1 MTVAAQDLRAM
12 SRPELDELFRASPP
26 GPLPDGRARGTALV
40 FPGTFVDRV
49 LGGLIRLLIWRGKTF
64 RTDGG
69 GTSLKNL
76 ISPFSV
82 PLFRAEVY
90 RADSWFSEGQA
101 VILDYSRSSFLVRMI
116 RDEIRRVDDGLYL
129 GQVFWGKRRLI
140 LFMLEFPRAVAGGA
154 AADSLPRGG

>member
-1 MTVAAQDLRAM
+1 MTVTARDLRAM
-12 SRPELDELFRASPP
+12 SRLELDELFRASPP
-26 GPLPDGRARGTALV
+26 GPLPEGPARGTALV

-64 RTDGG
+64 RTDGD

-76 ISPFSV
+76 ISPLSL
-82 PLFRAEVY
+82 PLFQAEVY
-90 RADSWFSEGQA
+90 HADSWFSEGHA

-129 GQVFWGKRRLI
+129 GQVFWGKQRLI
-140 LFMLEFPRAVAGGA
+140 LFMLEFPNAVTGGA
-154 AADSLPRGG
+154 ATDDPPRGG